1 MSELSDALADRIR
14 MLLGPRPGL
23 TETRMMGGVCFML
36 HGNMLVG
43 PLKDGALLAR
53 VGKAGY
59 EEAVALPGAGPMTFT
74 GRPMSG
80 FVEVRDEGIETDA
93 ALLEWIGRAERFVMS
108 LPPKAPKAPMA
119 PKAARAKRG

>member
-1 MSELSDALADRIR
+1 MSEQSEALADRIR
-14 MLLGPRPGL
+14 ILLGPRPGL

-43 PLKDGALLAR
+43 PMKDGALLAR

-59 EEAVALPGAGPMTFT
+59 AEAVALPGAGPMTFT

-80 FVEVRDEGIETDA
+80 FVEVRDEGIETDE
-93 ALLEWIGRAERFVMS
+93 ALMAWIARAEAFVLS
-108 LPPKAPKAPMA
+108 LPPKAAKP
-119 PKAARAKRG
+119 PKAAAKGQRG